1 MSEQTLKFDD
11 NVVNKKDFHASKE
24 EIALNVID
32 SSKVLISNKFK
43 LNDDDCKYFIGY
55 LHDDNVIKSLCIVL
69 PQMNGHIKYFDNG
82 RKNMSFSIEDESVC
96 LKYTK
101 IWHEIKKVL
110 NIKFYSQPIHD
121 DKYVKT
127 KVKTFIRQLIHF
139 FLIIKFQK
147 KEVITFVLQQFIL
160 ILCSKGEKI
169 ILKCT

>member
-32 SSKVLISNKFK
+32 SGKVLISNKFK

-82 RKNMSFSIEDESVC
+82 RKNVSFSIEEESVC

-101 IWHEIKKVL
+101 IWHEIKKLL

-127 KVKTFIRQLIHF
+127 KVKTFDKTINTLF
-139 FLIIKFQK
+139 SDNKVP
-147 KEVITFVLQQFIL
+147 KERSYYICIAAIYIDSVL
-160 ILCSKGEKI
+160 KRGKNHP
-169 ILKCT
+169 